1 MKDLFGTIK
10 MHEIYKYIGA
20 YTEHQFGGDMI
31 DVRKCRLKMDTF
43 VAFHL
48 IFIKIAS
55 FMAFDFISFASE

>member
-31 DVRKCRLKMDTF
+31 DVTKCRLKTG
-43 VAFHL
+43 HIL
-48 IFIKIAS
+48 S
-55 FMAFDFISFASE
+55 ISINIH